1 MKIRQ
6 VFTFKGI
13 TRRWIFNSMGIIVA
27 ILAIVWIVLAL
38 AVHSY
43 YYGTVRSYLLTEA
56 RVCST
61 QFTRDMDQQTP
72 DFYATAKE
80 FVDGFSDKNN
90 VELLIFDKKGDILL
104 TSSDFLPDQKL
115 SMPDFTQAQTSSQ
128 GIGSWMGV
136 NAPTGEKVMAV
147 TCVLR
152 DSQGRELGA
161 ARYVVSLT
169 QVDWQI
175 ALLSLISGIIC
186 IAIIFFV
193 LFSGMYFVNSIV
205 VPVREVTAMAG
216 RIASGDYNARI
227 SKSYDDEI
235 GELCDTINNLA
246 GELGTTDRI
255 KNDFISSVSHEL
267 RTPLTAIK
275 GWSETV
281 LGCTPND
288 RDTIEKGM
296 RVIMEETGRLSS
308 MVEDLLDFSRM
319 QNGRFRMA
327 IDKIDILAELGEAVL
342 MFSDRARREG
352 MTLLYDEP
360 EYLPPL
366 MGDRNRLR
374 QVFVNILDNAFK
386 YSKEGDAIKV
396 EAINNGNHIKIIIR
410 DTGCGIPQRDLPH
423 VKRKFY
429 KGNLTQRGSG
439 IGLAVADEIVCLHG
453 GTLGIESEENQGTT
467 VTIILPTV
475 HNQEAVQS

>member
-1 MKIRQ
+1 MKIKQ
-6 VFTFKGI
+6 IFLLKGI
-13 TRRWIFNSMGIIVA
+13 TRRWVFNTMGIIIA
-27 ILAIVWIVLAL
+27 ILGVVWVVFAF

-43 YYGTVRSYLLTEA
+43 YYSTVQSYLTTEA
-56 RVCST
+56 RVCAT
-61 QFTRDMDQQTP
+61 QFTRDLDPQTP
-72 DFYATAKE
+72 DFYTTAKE
-80 FVDGFSDKNN
+80 FVDGFSDKDNM
-90 VELLIFDKKGDILL
+90 ELLILDKKGDVLL

-115 SMPDFTQAQTSSQ
+115 SMPDFTQASASAQ
-128 GIGSWMGV
+128 GIGNWMGV
-136 NAPTGEKVMAV
+136 NASTNEKVMAV
-147 TCVLR
+147 TSILH
-152 DSQGRELGA
+152 DTQGRELGA

-175 ALLSLISGIIC
+175 ALFSPISGIIC
-186 IAIIFFV
+186 IAIIAFV
-193 LFSGMYFVNSIV
+193 LFSGMYFINSIV

-227 SKSYDDEI
+227 NKSYDDEM

-275 GWSETV
+275 GWSETI

-296 RVIMEETGRLSS
+296 RVIIEETGRLSS

-319 QNGRFRMA
+319 QSGRFRMA

-352 MTLLYDEP
+352 LTLLYDEP
-360 EYLPPL
+360 DSLPPL

-386 YSKEGDAIKV
+386 YSESGGVVKV
-396 EAINNGNHIKIIIR
+396 GTINNGNHIKIIIS
-410 DTGCGIPQRDLPH
+410 DTGCGIPQKDLPH
-423 VKRKFY
+423 VKQKFF
-429 KGNLTQRGSG
+429 KGNLTRRGSG

-453 GTLGIESEENQGTT
+453 GTLEIDSEENKGTA
-467 VTIILPTV
+467 VTIILP
-475 HNQEAVQS
+475 AASK

>member
-1 MKIRQ
+1 MKIKQ
-6 VFTFKGI
+6 IFLLKGI
-13 TRRWIFNSMGIIVA
+13 TRRWVFNTMGIIIA
-27 ILAIVWIVLAL
+27 ILGVVWVVFAF

-43 YYGTVRSYLLTEA
+43 YYSTVQSYLTTEA
-56 RVCST
+56 RVCAT
-61 QFTRDMDQQTP
+61 QFTRDLDPQTP
-72 DFYATAKE
+72 DFYTTAKE
-80 FVDGFSDKNN
+80 FVDGFSDKDNM
-90 VELLIFDKKGDILL
+90 ELLILDKKGDVLL

-115 SMPDFTQAQTSSQ
+115 SMPDFTQASASAQ
-128 GIGSWMGV
+128 GIGNWMGV
-136 NAPTGEKVMAV
+136 NASTNEKVMAV
-147 TCVLR
+147 TSILH
-152 DSQGRELGA
+152 DTQGRELGA

-175 ALLSLISGIIC
+175 ALFSLISGIIC
-186 IAIIFFV
+186 IAIIAFV
-193 LFSGMYFVNSIV
+193 LFSGMYFINSIV

-227 SKSYDDEI
+227 NKSYDDEM

-275 GWSETV
+275 GWSETI

-296 RVIMEETGRLSS
+296 RVIIEETGRLSS

-319 QNGRFRMA
+319 QSGRFRMA

-352 MTLLYDEP
+352 LTLLYDEP
-360 EYLPPL
+360 DSLPPL

-386 YSKEGDAIKV
+386 YSESGGVVKV
-396 EAINNGNHIKIIIR
+396 GTINNGNHIKIIIS
-410 DTGCGIPQRDLPH
+410 DTGCGIPQKDLPH
-423 VKRKFY
+423 VKQKFF
-429 KGNLTQRGSG
+429 KGNLTRRGSG

-453 GTLGIESEENQGTT
+453 GTLEIDSEENKGTA
-467 VTIILPTV
+467 VTIILP
-475 HNQEAVQS
+475 AASK